1 MFLQLMGARQSAVI
15 GVSCGG
21 VSLAPAP
28 AKDAVAV
35 TSSACTYHD
44 SGRTTSVV
52 RTEYGGSK
60 ALGAYEGTFL
70 VTVLTHVCA

>member
-1 MFLQLMGARQSAVI
+1 MGARQSAVI

-52 RTEYGGSK
+52 RTEYGRSE
-60 ALGAYEGTFL
+60 ALGAQDGNFL
-70 VTVLTHVCA
+70 VTVLTQLSA